1 MKKTSQI
8 YKFIEANR
16 SLDKLMSQNLEY
28 PIKIAYNIV
37 KSKKELD
44 EAIDYVM
51 ERFGIVCGNNV
62 DFENISDEQNI
73 ILNGILSQEIEI
85 DLPDILFQTMNPQP
99 SLPPQQEYAF
109 AVERTS
115 LPHLGQEPN
124 DSFSG
129 AVNALFSA

>member
-16 SLDKLMSQNLEY
+16 SLDRLISQNLEY
-28 PIKIAYNIV
+28 PIKTAYNMV

-62 DFENISDEQNI
+62 DFENISDEQNV

-85 DLPDILFQTMNPQP
+85 DLPDIPINDIVSNDNVTVSTSDIENIMFLF
-99 SLPPQQEYAF
+99 
-109 AVERTS
+109 
-115 LPHLGQEPN
+115 GKN
-124 DSFSG
+124 D
-129 AVNALFSA
+129 